1 MPTMNATGRSFLR
14 LTSLFMLA
22 ASLSSAALANPMPT
36 VVKPASGRIL
46 IKFTDEASA
55 RSVEANLR
63 TKGSEV
69 LRTLPKI
76 GVKVVSVAPGQE
88 KAVAANLARQ
98 RGVVFAAPDYAVAPS
113 AVPNDP
119 LFGNQWHHA
128 KIGTPNAWNS
138 VIGLGTV
145 KIAILDTGC
154 DPLHPDLLSKY
165 VNGYNTYQGN
175 SDFSDVH
182 GHGTAVAGSAAA
194 ITNNALGVAG
204 VAWNCQ
210 IMPIRISDPAGWGY
224 SSTVADGL
232 VYAADHGAKVANI
245 SYQFSYDPTVLWAC
259 QYFQQA
265 GGVVTISAGNTGAV
279 NTGAGSPYALTVSA
293 TDSNDNRASW
303 STWGPAVDIS
313 APGVNIQSTNR
324 GGGYGGWSGTSFSAP
339 VTAGV
344 AALVIS
350 ANEALTASEIQDVL
364 TQTAVDRGA
373 AGWDQEY
380 GWGRVNADA
389 AVALAL
395 SLGGGGNDTTPPT
408 VSFIQPTNG
417 ATVSGTTT
425 VHVNASDNVGVASVS
440 FYVNGAL
447 VATDTTAPYEYSW
460 DTLTVANGGHNLR
473 VEAKDAADNVG
484 SAQIGVTVS
493 NQDTTPPVTAITTP
507 RTNSRVRASFSVTA
521 AADDNVG
528 VVKVELYVNGV
539 LASTDMSA
547 PWSFSVNGTSWA
559 NGVYTLTTKAYDAQ
573 NNVGVSTGV
582 KVKK

>member
-1 MPTMNATGRSFLR
+1 MNRRIFRMST
-14 LTSLFMLA
+14 LFVLA
-22 ASLSSAALANPMPT
+22 ASLTGAAAADPMPT
-36 VVKPASGRIL
+36 GAKPAAGRIL
-46 IKFTDEASA
+46 VRFTDESAA
-55 RSVEANLR
+55 RSIETNLR
-63 TKGSEV
+63 GTGSAV
-69 LRTLPKI
+69 LRTIPKI
-76 GVKVVSVAPGQE
+76 GVKVISVTPGQE
-88 KAVAANLARQ
+88 KSMAASLARQ
-98 RGVVFAAPDYAVAPS
+98 RGVVFAAPDYAVAPA

-119 LFGNQWHHA
+119 LYGNQWHHT
-128 KIGTPNAWNS
+128 KIGTPNAWNT
-138 VIGLGTV
+138 VIGLGSVT
-145 KIAILDTGC
+145 IAILDTGC

-165 VNGYNTYQGN
+165 VHGFNMFEGN
-175 SDFSDVH
+175 SNFADVH

-210 IMPIRISDPAGWGY
+210 IMPIRISDPNGYGY
-224 SSTVADGL
+224 SSTVANGL
-232 VYAADHGAKVANI
+232 VYAADNGAKVANI

-259 QYFQQA
+259 QYFQNA
-265 GGVVTISAGNTGAV
+265 GGVVTISSGNTSSQNNGA
-279 NTGAGSPYALTVSA
+279 ASPYALTVGA

-350 ANEALTASEIQDVL
+350 ANQALTATEIQNVL
-364 TQTAVDRGA
+364 TQTAVDRGT

-395 SLGGGGNDTTPPT
+395 SMGGGGGDNTPPI

-417 ATVSGTTT
+417 ATVSGTTN
-425 VHVNASDNVGVASVS
+425 VVVNASDNVGVASVS
-440 FYVNGAL
+440 FYVNGNL
-447 VATDTTAPYEYSW
+447 VATDTTVPYEYSW
-460 DTLTVANGGHNLR
+460 NTLTVANGGHNLR

-484 SAQIGVTVS
+484 SSQIGVTVS
-493 NQDTTPPVTAITTP
+493 NLDTTPPVTAITTP
-507 RTNSRVRASFSVTA
+507 RTNSRVRANFFVTA
-521 AADDNVG
+521 TASDNVE
-528 VVKVELYVNGV
+528 VVKVELFVNGV

-547 PWSFSVNGTSWA
+547 PWNFSVNGTGWSS
-559 NGVYTLTTKAYDAQ
+559 GVYTLTTKAYDAQ
-573 NNVGVSTGV
+573 NNSSTSTGV
-582 KVKK
+582 RVKK

>member
-1 MPTMNATGRSFLR
+1 M
-14 LTSLFMLA
+14 A
-22 ASLSSAALANPMPT
+22 ASLS
-36 VVKPASGRIL
+36 
-46 IKFTDEASA
+46 
-55 RSVEANLR
+55 
-63 TKGSEV
+63 
-69 LRTLPKI
+69 
-76 GVKVVSVAPGQE
+76 
-88 KAVAANLARQ
+88 RQ
-98 RGVVFAAPDYAVAPS
+98 SGVVFAAPDYKVAPA

-119 LFGNQWHHA
+119 MFGNQWHHA
-128 KIGTPNAWNS
+128 KIGTPNAWNT
-138 VIGLGTV
+138 VIGLGSVT
-145 KIAILDTGC
+145 IAILDTGC

-165 VNGYNTYQGN
+165 VHGFNMFEGN
-175 SDFSDVH
+175 SNFADVH

-210 IMPIRISDPAGWGY
+210 IMPIRISDPNGYGY
-224 SSTVADGL
+224 SSTVANGL
-232 VYAADHGAKVANI
+232 VYAADNGAKVANI

-259 QYFQQA
+259 QYFQNA
-265 GGVVTISAGNTGAV
+265 GGVVTISSGNTSSQNNGA
-279 NTGAGSPYALTVSA
+279 ASPYALTVGA

-350 ANEALTASEIQDVL
+350 ANEALSASEIQDVL
-364 TQTAVDRGA
+364 TQTAVDRGT

-380 GWGRVNADA
+380 GWGRVNAEA

-395 SLGGGGNDTTPPT
+395 SLGGGGSDNTPPT
-408 VSFIQPTNG
+408 VSFINPTNG

-440 FYVNGAL
+440 FYVNGNL
-447 VATDTTAPYEYSW
+447 VSTDSTAPYEYSW
-460 DTLTVANGGHNLR
+460 NTTTVANGGHNLR

-484 SAQIGVTVS
+484 SAQIGVTVA
-493 NQDTTPPVTAITTP
+493 NQDNTPPVTAITTP
-507 RTNSRVRASFSVTA
+507 RTNSRVRSSFFVTA
-521 AADDNVG
+521 TASDNVG
-528 VVKVELYVNGV
+528 VSKVELYVNGNLV
-539 LASTDMSA
+539 STDTQA
-547 PWSFSVNGTSWA
+547 PWTFSVNGTSWA

-573 NNVGVSTGV
+573 NNVGTSTGV